1 MARLKRWARELSV
14 LLLILLAATFVMD
27 WWRAP
32 QAPAAFSQ
40 QMLELLDGEPV
51 SLAQLSQDKPLLVYF
66 WASWCGVCRFTT
78 PYVARLAANGG
89 NVLTVAL
96 RSGNN
101 QQVEQ
106 WLAHKKLRLP
116 VVNDER
122 GALAAQWQIG
132 VTPTIVVIAKGEVVQ
147 STTGWTSY
155 WGMKLRLWWASLYLF

>member
-1 MARLKRWARELSV
+1 MANWKRWARELLLLLV
-14 LLLILLAATFVMD
+14 LLAGAMLVMD

-32 QAPAAFSQ
+32 QAPVTFSQ
-40 QMLELLDGEPV
+40 QMLETLDGEPV
-51 SLAQLSQDKPLLVYF
+51 SLAQLSQERPLLVYF

-78 PYVARLAANGG
+78 PDVAKLVQNGG

-96 RSGNN
+96 RSGDG

-106 WLAHKKLRLP
+106 WLARKHLQLP

-122 GALAAQWQIG
+122 GELSSQWRIG
-132 VTPTIVVIAKGEVVQ
+132 VTPTFVVISQGKVVQ

-155 WGMKLRLWWASLYLF
+155 WGMKLRLWWASV